1 MIHFFHGM
9 QNFLLTYTWKMWYS
23 IKSIYSGKGW
33 IIPAYAIIA
42 MLIIFGTPNVFM
54 YVFLTIILYYVIR
67 SILIEE
73 LISFAKEVKIRKK
86 KKHLR
91 KPSWRKDRDKS
102 ASWYWANL
110 K

>member
-1 MIHFFHGM
+1 
-9 QNFLLTYTWKMWYS
+9 
-23 IKSIYSGKGW
+23 
-33 IIPAYAIIA
+33 

-86 KKHLR
+86 KKKKHTYVNQVDE
-91 KPSWRKDRDKS
+91 KTVINQQVDIEQI
-102 ASWYWANL
+102 
-110 K
+110 

>member
-1 MIHFFHGM
+1 
-9 QNFLLTYTWKMWYS
+9 MWYS

-86 KKHLR
+86 KR
-91 KPSWRKDRDKS
+91 KKNTYVNQVDEKTEINQQVDIEQI
-102 ASWYWANL
+102 
-110 K
+110 

>member
-1 MIHFFHGM
+1 MR
-9 QNFLLTYTWKMWYS
+9 YS
-23 IKSIYSGKGW
+23 IKSIHSGKGW

-86 KKHLR
+86 KKNTYVNQVDE
-91 KPSWRKDRDKS
+91 KTEINQQVDIEQI
-102 ASWYWANL
+102 
-110 K
+110 

>member
-1 MIHFFHGM
+1 MR
-9 QNFLLTYTWKMWYS
+9 YS

-86 KKHLR
+86 KNTYVNQVDEKTEINQQV
-91 KPSWRKDRDKS
+91 DIEQI
-102 ASWYWANL
+102 
-110 K
+110 

>member
-1 MIHFFHGM
+1 
-9 QNFLLTYTWKMWYS
+9 
-23 IKSIYSGKGW
+23 
-33 IIPAYAIIA
+33 

-86 KKHLR
+86 KEKKTLT
-91 KPSWRKDRDKS
+91 
-102 ASWYWANL
+102 
-110 K
+110 

>member
-1 MIHFFHGM
+1 MR
-9 QNFLLTYTWKMWYS
+9 YS
-23 IKSIYSGKGW
+23 IKSIHSGKGW

-86 KKHLR
+86 KNTYVNQVDEKTEINQQV
-91 KPSWRKDRDKS
+91 DIEQI
-102 ASWYWANL
+102 
-110 K
+110 

>member
-1 MIHFFHGM
+1 MR
-9 QNFLLTYTWKMWYS
+9 YS

-33 IIPAYAIIA
+33 IIPADAIIA

-86 KKHLR
+86 KKNTYVNQVDE
-91 KPSWRKDRDKS
+91 KTEINQQVDIEQI
-102 ASWYWANL
+102 
-110 K
+110 

>member
-1 MIHFFHGM
+1 MR
-9 QNFLLTYTWKMWYS
+9 YS

-86 KKHLR
+86 KNTYVNQVDEKTVINQQV
-91 KPSWRKDRDKS
+91 DIEQI
-102 ASWYWANL
+102 
-110 K
+110 

>member
-1 MIHFFHGM
+1 
-9 QNFLLTYTWKMWYS
+9 
-23 IKSIYSGKGW
+23 
-33 IIPAYAIIA
+33 

-86 KKHLR
+86 KNTYVNQVDEKTEINQQV
-91 KPSWRKDRDKS
+91 DIEQI
-102 ASWYWANL
+102 
-110 K
+110 

>member
-1 MIHFFHGM
+1 
-9 QNFLLTYTWKMWYS
+9 
-23 IKSIYSGKGW
+23 
-33 IIPAYAIIA
+33 

-86 KKHLR
+86 KKNTYVNQVDE
-91 KPSWRKDRDKS
+91 KTEINQQVDIEQI
-102 ASWYWANL
+102 
-110 K
+110 